1 MPNPTIASHIA
12 KLDTVPP
19 KAIFTNIGIPTTAG
33 PITNKL
39 LKMVRIMIKRNVFLL
54 FK

>member
-12 KLDTVPP
+12 KLEIVPP
-19 KAIFTNIGIPTTAG
+19 KAIFTNIGIPTIAG

-39 LKMVRIMIKRNVFLL
+39 LKRVKIMIKRNVFLL